1 MTVLAYLQ
9 KLGKGLILPIAI
21 LPLAALLLRLGQP
34 DLLGIALMAEAGAA
48 IFNQLPLLFCLG
60 IAVGLTRD
68 AAGAAALAGAVGY
81 LVLTGA
87 ASAINGD
94 IDLSF
99 FGGIIAGIIAGH
111 SYNRFHRVRLPD
123 FLAFFG
129 GKRLVP
135 IMSGLF
141 ALLAAFIVGLVWPLL
156 QQTVDSIG
164 AGLAALGPFGPF
176 LYGLLNRGL
185 TPLGLHQLLS
195 SQIWFDFG
203 ACLQLSYEAAGKVQ
217 QLCLDPTLVQTL
229 TVGGPVPGV
238 DGGVITGLATEITR
252 GDLHRFFAGD
262 PTAGVFMAGFYPVII
277 FGLPA
282 GALAM
287 TLAAPKGQR
296 AKVGGLLFS
305 LAFTAMLT
313 GITEPLEFLLLF
325 MAPLLY
331 VLHILLTGLALVVT
345 NLFGVL
351 HGFGFSAG
359 LFDLVLSWDL
369 ASRPW
374 TLVAIGVAF
383 SAIYFVTFYCTIRLF
398 KLRMPGDEIATP
410 SDGAESE
417 RGGQTG

>member
-1 MTVLAYLQ
+1 MKVLGYFQ
-9 KLGKGLILPIAI
+9 KLGKALM
-21 LPLAALLLRLGQP
+21 LPLATLPVAALLLRLGQP

-60 IAVGLTRD
+60 IAVGLTQHH
-68 AAGAAALAGAVGY
+68 AGAAALAGAVGY

-99 FGGIIAGIIAGH
+99 LGGIIAGIIAGH
-111 SYNRFHRVRLPD
+111 SDNRFHRVRLPG
-123 FLAFFG
+123 FLACFG

-141 ALLAAFIVGLVWPLL
+141 ALLAAFIMGLVWPLL
-156 QQTVDSIG
+156 LQTADSIA
-164 AGLAALGPFGPF
+164 AGLPALGPFGPF
-176 LYGLLNRGL
+176 LYGVLNRVL
-185 TPLGLHQLLS
+185 TPLGLHQVLS
-195 SQIWFDFG
+195 SHIWFDFG
-203 ACLQLSYEAAGKVQ
+203 ACLQLSYEAADKVQ
-217 QLCLDPTLVQTL
+217 QLCLDPALVQTL
-229 TVGGPVPGV
+229 AVGGPVPGE
-238 DGGVITGLATEITR
+238 DGGVITGLATEVTR

-262 PTAGVFMAGFYPVII
+262 PGAGVFMAGFYPVIL
-277 FGLPA
+277 FGLPT

-296 AKVGGLLFS
+296 AQVGGLLLS
-305 LAFTAMLT
+305 LAITAMLT
-313 GITEPLEFLLLF
+313 GITEPLEFFLLF

-331 VLHILLTGLALVVT
+331 VLHILLTGLALLVT

-359 LFDLVLSWDL
+359 LFDLILNWDL
-369 ASRPW
+369 ATRPW

-383 SAIYFVTFYCTIRLF
+383 GVIYFVTFYFAIRLF
-398 KLRMPGDEIATP
+398 TLRPLGDETTP
-410 SDGAESE
+410 VDDAGGE
-417 RGGQTG
+417 RGDPAG